1 MTTPI
6 YLAQSST
13 EMGITCLR
21 MVMAGYNYALGTEEL
36 RLICGVS
43 RDGADVHSLGQAA
56 TRCGFV
62 SRVVSSDEYWSE
74 IHVSQKPSKANLPVI
89 AQWRRGH
96 AVVVL
101 GQQGNTW
108 EIIDPIAGR
117 KFINDDEFKGAISGH
132 LLLIEPGAEFVPNK
146 PLAGMLSTL
155 ISQFHGSGSGVAF
168 VVVAGLALTIPGIF
182 TPGLLRLFVDEYLV
196 AGDREQTSVILV
208 GLAISLT
215 LSVIFM
221 TIQLRA
227 LRRLTTITVTR
238 ATARF
243 LWHTLRMP
251 AWFFSQRDATTLAY
265 RVGLT
270 EKLAEL
276 MSGPFAAAILAQLTS
291 AFFLIVMFV
300 LSPILGLVSLVGYL
314 ILIALIWR
322 VAPLRLEVRQKQ
334 AREVG
339 VTATQIGISIRVL
352 ETLKATGSESVA
364 FDRIFSSMSRN
375 LSLGVTH
382 LWAWFGMLPVLM
394 TALISTLVLSVG
406 ALLVIQDAITQGT
419 LAAFTVLLAGF
430 IAPIAILVPSIDGFL
445 NVRGALEQTGDVLDQ
460 PVDLLLTDPYADSH
474 AMRTPGSIEDRDES
488 AAGGGRRN
496 DQVDVVEIEPARKAN
511 VGDDFDFLSEL
522 AHQGR
527 KRRTRM
533 AIDPWAALLEIHGVT
548 FGYTLDAPP
557 LISEVEITVEPG
569 RVVAIVGHSGSGKS
583 TIGRLVAGL
592 YQPWAGHIS
601 IDGRPLNDYPRAAR
615 AQELGFVDQDTVIYR
630 ASVRDNLAM
639 FDRDISDRDII
650 AAAKAACIHDDI
662 IARPGGY
669 EAILAEDG
677 LDLSGGQRQR
687 LGIARALVR
696 QPRLLVLDEA
706 TSALDA
712 RTESIIVQNLRALG
726 CTSLVVAHR
735 LSTVRD
741 ADEIIVIHDGGISE
755 RGTHI
760 QLSEGHGLYRTL
772 MDA

>member
-6 YLAQSST
+6 ILSQSAT

-21 MVMAGYNYALGTEEL
+21 MVMAGHNYSIGTEEL

-43 RDGADVHSLGQAA
+43 RDGADLGSLAEA
-56 TRCGFV
+56 SARCGFSPRMV
-62 SRVVSSDEYWSE
+62 APEELWSTTSASE
-74 IHVSQKPSKANLPVI
+74 KSMYVQLPAI
-89 AQWRRGH
+89 AKSGTGH
-96 AVVVL
+96 AVVL
-101 GQQGNTW
+101 IGRKGNVW
-108 EIIDPIAGR
+108 EYIDPIAGR
-117 KFINDDEFKGAISGH
+117 SFAHEDELRQIVHSEV
-132 LLLIEPGAEFVPNK
+132 LLIEPGPDFVPNK
-146 PLAGMLSTL
+146 PLPGIVSTL
-155 ISQFHGSGSGVAF
+155 LTQFQGSRSGVAY
-168 VVVAGLALTIPGIF
+168 VVIAGLALTLPGIIA
-182 TPGLLRLFVDEYLV
+182 PGLIRLFVDQYLT
-196 AGDREQTSVILV
+196 AGNRDQAGIILA
-208 GLAISLT
+208 GLGVSLA

-221 TIQLRA
+221 AMELVA

-238 ATARF
+238 ASARF
-243 LWHTLRMP
+243 LWHTMRMP
-251 AWFFSQRDATTLAY
+251 AWFFGQRDATTLAY

-276 MSGPFAAAILAQLTS
+276 MAGPFAAAILAQLTS
-291 AFFLIVMFV
+291 LFFLVVMFV
-300 LSPILGLVSLVGYL
+300 LSPILGLVALVGYL
-314 ILIALIWR
+314 ILIALIMR
-322 VAPLRLEVRQKQ
+322 VAPLRLEVRQRQ
-334 AREVG
+334 AREAA
-339 VTATQIGISIRVL
+339 VTATQIGTSIRVL

-364 FDRIFSSMSRN
+364 FDRIYSSMGRF
-375 LSLGVTH
+375 LTKGHTH
-382 LWAWFGMLPVLM
+382 LWAWLGMLPVLM

-406 ALLVIQDAITQGT
+406 AILVINSTITQGT
-419 LAAFTVLLAGF
+419 LAAFTILLGGF
-430 IAPIAILVPSIDGFL
+430 IAPIAVLVPSIDGFL

-460 PVDLLLTDPYADSH
+460 PVDALLADPYADGDVLS
-474 AMRTPGSIEDRDES
+474 MPTMEQES
-488 AAGGGRRN
+488 EQRVV
-496 DQVDVVEIEPARKAN
+496 QVDDHVDEMQKVSLDSGE
-511 VGDDFDFLSEL
+511 DFDFLSQL
-522 AHQGR
+522 AQPAR
-527 KRRTRM
+527 KRRSRM

-557 LISEVEITVEPG
+557 LISDVDITVEPG
-569 RVVAIVGHSGSGKS
+569 KIVALVGHSGSGKS

-592 YQPWAGHIS
+592 YQPWKGYLS
-601 IDGRPLNDYPRAAR
+601 IDGRALNEYPRAAR

-650 AAAKAACIHDDI
+650 TAAKAACIHEDI

-669 EAILAEDG
+669 DAILAEDG

-706 TSALDA
+706 TSSLDA
-712 RTESIIVQNLRALG
+712 RTEALIVQNLRGLG
-726 CTSLVVAHR
+726 CTSLVIAHR

-741 ADEIIVIHDGGISE
+741 ADEIVVIDRGGIAE
-755 RGTHI
+755 RGTHL

>member
-1 MTTPI
+1 MATPI
-6 YLAQSST
+6 FLAQSTT

-21 MVMAGYNYALGTEEL
+21 MVMAGYGYSLGTEEL

-43 RDGADVHSLGQAA
+43 RDGADLQSLAQAA
-56 TRCGFV
+56 GECGFSSRIV
-62 SRVVSSDEYWSE
+62 SHEDFLTTQTGLEEV
-74 IHVSQKPSKANLPVI
+74 KFPAI
-89 AQWRRGH
+89 AKWERGH

-101 GQQGNTW
+101 GRKGDTW
-108 EIIDPIAGR
+108 EFIDPISGR
-117 KFINDDEFKGAISGH
+117 RFLKDDEFNAAVTGGF
-132 LLLIEPGAEFVPNK
+132 LVLEPGPEFVPNK
-146 PLAGMLSTL
+146 ELPGMLTTL
-155 ISQFHGSGSGVAF
+155 IKQFHGSASGVAF
-168 VVVAGLALTIPGIF
+168 VVITGLALIVPGII
-182 TPGLLRLFVDEYLV
+182 TPGLIRLFVDEYLI
-196 AGDREQTSVILV
+196 AGDRDQAGVILV
-208 GLAISLT
+208 GLALSLA
-215 LSVIFM
+215 LLIIFM
-221 TIQLRA
+221 TMQLRA

-243 LWHTLRMP
+243 VWHTLRMP
-251 AWFFSQRDATTLAY
+251 AWFFSQRDSTTLAY

-276 MSGPFAAAILAQLTS
+276 MSGPFASAILAQLTS
-291 AFFLIVMFV
+291 LFFLIVMFV
-300 LSPILGLVSLVGYL
+300 LSPILGLVSLVGYFL
-314 ILIALIWR
+314 LVALIWR
-322 VAPLRLEVRQKQ
+322 VAALRLEVRQKQ

-394 TALISTLVLSVG
+394 TALISTLVLSAG
-406 ALLVIQDAITQGT
+406 AILVIEDVITQGT
-419 LAAFTVLLAGF
+419 LAAFTILLGGF
-430 IAPIAILVPSIDGFL
+430 IAPISVLVPSIDGFL
-445 NVRGALEQTGDVLDQ
+445 NVRGALEQTGDVLEQ
-460 PVDLLLTDPYADSH
+460 PVDVLLRDNYADGAFDVDGGKS
-474 AMRTPGSIEDRDES
+474 EDTTDKSGES
-488 AAGGGRRN
+488 AAVPHAPEPRN
-496 DQVDVVEIEPARKAN
+496 A
-511 VGDDFDFLSEL
+511 DDSGSRAAESDGEL
-522 AHQGR
+522 DDLTLLAFQGR

-533 AIDPWAALLEIHGVT
+533 AIDPWAASLEIHGVS

-557 LISEVEITVEPG
+557 LLSAIDITVEPG

-592 YQPWAGHIS
+592 YQPWSGYLS
-601 IDGRPLNDYPRAAR
+601 IDGRRLNDYPRAAR

-630 ASVRDNLAM
+630 ASVRDNLSM
-639 FDRDISDRDII
+639 FDRDVSDRDMIT
-650 AAAKAACIHDDI
+650 AAKAACIHDDI

-669 EAILAEDG
+669 EAMLAEDG

-712 RTESIIVQNLRALG
+712 RTEAVIVQNLRSLG
-726 CTSLVVAHR
+726 CTSLVIAHR

-741 ADEIIVIHDGGISE
+741 ADEIIVVDKGGISE
-755 RGTHI
+755 RGTHL
-760 QLSEGHGLYRTL
+760 QLSDGNGLYRTL